1 MRNNWRVRTPVE
13 LAPGRTVYVEDMTSL
28 EFERFAEAL
37 EKVKGA
43 GAAGLGDAYA
53 ALVHTKAYLTEDGEE
68 RAFTIAEEA
77 REALSFKQLDLI
89 VKASTAQSLQTELT
103 ARFPDGGGEDEGV
116 EAVPDGAD
124 VRVPAARTGNGD
136 GH

>member
-28 EFERFAEAL
+28 EFEKFAEAL
-37 EKVKGA
+37 EHVKGE

-53 ALVHTKAYLTEDGEE
+53 ALVHTKAFLSEDGAEA
-68 RAFTIAEEA
+68 AFGSAPEA
-77 REALSFKQLDLI
+77 REALSFKQLDAI
-89 VKASTAQSLQTELT
+89 VKVSTAQSLQSELG
-103 ARFPDGGGEDEGV
+103 ARFQDGGGEDEGV
-116 EAVPDGAD
+116 ETVPDGPD